1 MSAFWNGLRP
11 RYIPCIFLGS
21 FNWESQSGHSDHE
34 VVQPVSA
41 NSGPSLVRAY
51 DSKMLEADIPTGLL
65 NSHSQPKGGKF
76 TNACEILK

>member
-1 MSAFWNGLRP
+1 MHSSEGGEDESPSRP
-11 RYIPCIFLGS
+11 LS
-21 FNWESQSGHSDHE
+21 
-34 VVQPVSA
+34 SA